1 MKGKFQLLANR
12 RLLSNRL
19 ALASVLVLAGVA
31 ALAARGRAAEAASG
45 RVAEHV
51 TLTNGFEL
59 ICDHREQSGDRVRLY
74 TDPESANFVEVG
86 TADVASVEKILIPPA
101 ASATAEEARLLPA
114 AAHSDLTK
122 TELHE
127 LLASAGTRHN
137 LDVNLLASVV
147 RAESGG
153 HTTALVS
160 KKGAQGLMQLM
171 PKTAAQLGVSDSLK
185 PDENVAGGAS
195 YLDSL
200 LTRYHDNLA
209 LALAAYNAG
218 PAAVDRWHGIP
229 PYRETRL
236 YVARIIRDFN
246 ASVKNAASNASLD
259 AAQLT
264 GPESRMR
271 NPMSRHA
278 DSEQASLRGATAP

>member
-1 MKGKFQLLANR
+1 MSRLSQISTIRTIRRILAPGLVVALLAG
-12 RLLSNRL
+12 
-19 ALASVLVLAGVA
+19 AAGRSFA
-31 ALAARGRAAEAASG
+31 ADGGEG

-51 TLTNGFEL
+51 TLTNGFDL
-59 ICDHREQSGDRVRLY
+59 ICDHREQKGDRVRLY
-74 TDPESANFVEVG
+74 TEAGSSNFVEVG
-86 TADVASVEKILIPPA
+86 AAEVAAVERIM
-101 ASATAEEARLLPA
+101 LPA
-114 AAHSDLTK
+114 APIALPAGGKLTPAATHSDLTQA
-122 TELHE
+122 ELHE
-127 LLASAGTRHN
+127 LLSSAGARHN

-153 HTTALVS
+153 HTAAVS
-160 KKGAQGLMQLM
+160 RKGAQGLMQLM
-171 PKTAAQLGVSDSLK
+171 PKTAAQLGVSDILK

-218 PAAVDRWHGIP
+218 PAAVDRWHGVP

-246 ASVKNAASNASLD
+246 ASVKNANKNAAFD
-259 AAQLT
+259 AAKLSPTSSQL
-264 GPESRMR
+264 P
-271 NPMSRHA
+271 NPVA
-278 DSEQASLRGATAP
+278 QATLDQASLTGATAP